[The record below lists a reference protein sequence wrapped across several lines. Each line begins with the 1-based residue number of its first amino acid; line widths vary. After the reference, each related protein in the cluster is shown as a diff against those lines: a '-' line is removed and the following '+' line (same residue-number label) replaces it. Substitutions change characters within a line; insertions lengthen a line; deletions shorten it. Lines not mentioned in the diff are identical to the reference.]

1 MADVLGTLNQ
11 GARGKV
17 PPASR
22 FVSYNPHRGPVEAR
36 ALSPANGRAATSMAR
51 PRRSHWRKRSFDFV
65 VALGLFVGLAP
76 LMALIWSAIRLTSPG
91 PGLYWSARAG
101 RGGRVFMMPKFRSMR
116 TDAPSVPREIMA
128 NHEAQV
134 TAIGQL
140 LRRWSMDELPQLVC
154 ILKGEMSFIGP
165 RPLMPE
171 DPAQLARM
179 AFPEALSVRPGLSG
193 LAQVRGRN
201 LISPRRKARLDAL
214 YARVRTGPFDLEIF
228 ARTLSVLISGRGFI

>member
-1 MADVLGTLNQ
+1 MADGHGSLREANHAGM
-11 GARGKV
+11 A
-17 PPASR
+17 PASG
-22 FVSYNPHRGPVEAR
+22 FVSYNPQAR
-36 ALSPANGRAATSMAR
+36 AAAPMSAPKPVAASAKAR

-65 VALGLFVGLAP
+65 VALVLLVVLAP
-76 LMALIWSAIRLTSPG
+76 VMAAIWLAIRLTSPG

-101 RGGRVFMMPKFRSMR
+101 RRGRVFLMPKFRTMR
-116 TDAPSVPREIMA
+116 IEAPSVPRELMQ
-128 NHEAQV
+128 NPEAQV
-134 TAIGQL
+134 TPIGRV

-171 DPAQLARM
+171 DPAQLAR
-179 AFPEALSVRPGLSG
+179 AEFPASLSVRPGLSG

-201 LISPRRKARLDAL
+201 LVSPRRKARLDAL

-228 ARTLSVLISGRGFI
+228 ARTLTVLISGRGFI